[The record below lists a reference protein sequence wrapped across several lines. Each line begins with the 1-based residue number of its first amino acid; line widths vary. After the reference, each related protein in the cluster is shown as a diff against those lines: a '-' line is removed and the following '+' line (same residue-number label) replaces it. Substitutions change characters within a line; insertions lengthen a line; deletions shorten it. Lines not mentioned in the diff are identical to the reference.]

1 MLIGSY
7 RVAAPL
13 ASGPVRRLRL
23 RMRAFPPV
31 AEQMDAIRRGAVEII
46 PEEELARKLERSAK
60 TGVPLTIKQGFDPTR
75 PHLHLGYMVSLRKLR
90 TFQELGH
97 AVTFLVGDF
106 TAMVGDP
113 SGRSETRPPLSETEV
128 EANAATYREQV
139 LKVLD
144 EHGTALRRNS
154 EWHATLSLRDALTR
168 MAGQYTVARL
178 LERDDFAKRYAA
190 QAPITLAEF
199 FYPLLQG
206 YDSVALKADVE
217 LGGTDQKFNL
227 LVGRTLM
234 ERLGLEPQVCLVM
247 PLLRGTDGER
257 KMSQS
262 YDNYIGI
269 TERPE
274 DQYGKTMSIPD
285 TLLEEWTTLVST
297 ARDAELAAALERAR
311 REPYV
316 AKRWLARDIVT
327 QFHGAAAAQ
336 AAEAHFDRL
345 FKTKAAPEVRPS
357 FTHAP
362 AALAQVLKDI
372 GFAASLGEAR
382 RLAAQGGVQ
391 LDGVKVEDAGRRLE
405 AGTFVVKY
413 GKLKYADVQIER
425 GEK

>member
-1 MLIGSY
+1 
-7 RVAAPL
+7 
-13 ASGPVRRLRL
+13 
-23 RMRAFPPV
+23 MRAFPPV
-31 AEQMDAIRRGAVEII
+31 NEQMDAIRRGAVEII
-46 PEEELARKLERSAK
+46 PEDDLVRKLERSAQ
-60 TGVPLTIKQGFDPTR
+60 TGVPLVVKQGFDPTR
-75 PHLHLGYMVSLRKLR
+75 PHLHLGYMVSIRKLR

-97 AVTFLVGDF
+97 SVTFLVGDF

-113 SGRSETRPPLSETEV
+113 SGRSETRPPLTEAEV

-144 EHGTALRRNS
+144 AHGTALRRNS
-154 EWHATLSLRDALTR
+154 EWHAKLSLRDALTR
-168 MAGQYTVARL
+168 MAGQYTIARL

-190 QAPITLAEF
+190 QTPITLAEF

-269 TERPE
+269 TEPPE
-274 DQYGKTMSIPD
+274 AQFGKTMSIPD
-285 TLLEEWTTLVST
+285 TLLEEWTTLLST
-297 ARDAELAAALERAR
+297 AREGELAAALAR
-311 REPYV
+311 CRTEPYA
-316 AKRWLARDIVT
+316 AKRWLARDVVA
-327 QFHGAAAAQ
+327 QFHGPEAAI

-345 FKTKAAPEVRPS
+345 FKSKEAPAERPA
-357 FTHAP
+357 FTHA
-362 AALAQVLKDI
+362 AASLAQVLKDI
-372 GFAASLGEAR
+372 GFAGSLGEAR
-382 RLAAQGGVQ
+382 RMAAQGGVQ
-391 LDGVKVEDAGRRLE
+391 LDGVKVEDANRVLDPG
-405 AGTFVVKY
+405 AYVVRY
-413 GKLKYADVQIER
+413 GKLKFADVSIT
-425 GEK
+425 GT